1 LIFRPEIRR
10 IDLNLQKADIDR
22 RLAKNNLLPN
32 LDVTLQ
38 ANQAVGERT
47 QKDME
52 RLEMEAKLQFSLPLQ
67 RKEAKGPLEV
77 IEAMMSRLQ
86 TERDSARDRIR
97 ADVRDAL
104 SAVEAAHRQ
113 IGRAQRNVEL
123 AVQLE
128 QAEAVKFEQGAADL
142 FALQIREQATFDARQ
157 LEV

>member
-1 LIFRPEIRR
+1 
-10 IDLNLQKADIDR
+10 
-22 RLAKNNLLPN
+22 
-32 LDVTLQ
+32 
-38 ANQAVGERT
+38 
-47 QKDME
+47 
-52 RLEMEAKLQFSLPLQ
+52 EM
-67 RKEAKGPLEV
+67 

-86 TERDSARDRIR
+86 TERDFARDRIR

-157 LEV
+157 LEVEAHAEFLRALANHRAAVAADAPASLAR

>member
-1 LIFRPEIRR
+1 
-10 IDLNLQKADIDR
+10 
-22 RLAKNNLLPN
+22 
-32 LDVTLQ
+32 
-38 ANQAVGERT
+38 
-47 QKDME
+47 
-52 RLEMEAKLQFSLPLQ
+52 MEAKLQFSLPLQ
-67 RKEAKGPLEV
+67 RNEAKGRLEM

-86 TERDSARDRIR
+86 TERDFARDRIR

-157 LEV
+157 LEVEAHAEFLRALANHRAAVPADAPASLAR